1 MFYFGCY
8 LSAQAEMVNA
18 FLQSR
23 MAELMERFTV
33 TLGDGTGWQGA
44 LECYEVACKLKI
56 FGQPRMEIL

>member
-33 TLGDGTGWQGA
+33 TLGDGTGDGVDGLTTA
-44 LECYEVACKLKI
+44 IFELEISL
-56 FGQPRMEIL
+56 